1 MDAREAGTG
10 THEAGTGAYE
20 AGTGARER
28 VLSPLPAPSWVGC
41 LAGPPAA
48 TFLLSP
54 ANTLLNPN

>member
-10 THEAGTGAYE
+10 THE

-48 TFLLSP
+48 TLLLSP

>member
-41 LAGPPAA
+41 LAGPAAA
-48 TFLLSP
+48 TLLLSP